1 LSGEGQIM
9 GEHSYDDFDEVLPEE
24 PNGELVHWME
34 PRPLSF
40 GPAGVGVAVA
50 GAFAL
55 GLTAALIVVAVGR
68 MAGTERRM
76 SVPLARRLRGLGQL

>member
-1 LSGEGQIM
+1 MS
-9 GEHSYDDFDEVLPEE
+9 EHSYVDFDEVLPEE

-40 GPAGVGVAVA
+40 GPTGLGLAVA

-55 GLTAALIVVAVGR
+55 GLAAALIAIGVGR
-68 MAGTERRM
+68 LAGPDRRM
-76 SVPLARRLRGLGQL
+76 SLPLERKLRGLG

>member
-1 LSGEGQIM
+1 MS
-9 GEHSYDDFDEVLPEE
+9 EHSYDEFDEIQPEE

-40 GPAGVGVAVA
+40 GPAGLGMAVA

-55 GLTAALIVVAVGR
+55 GLAAALIAVGI
-68 MAGTERRM
+68 GRM
-76 SVPLARRLRGLGQL
+76 SGGPEARMSLPLARRFRRFN